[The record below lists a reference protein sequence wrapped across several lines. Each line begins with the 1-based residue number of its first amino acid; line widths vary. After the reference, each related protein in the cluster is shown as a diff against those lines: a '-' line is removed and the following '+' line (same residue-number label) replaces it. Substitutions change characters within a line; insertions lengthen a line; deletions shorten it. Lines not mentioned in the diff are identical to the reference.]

1 MYLPF
6 HRKYRPLIFNDVVGQ
21 ETVVAILRKE
31 ILLNSIPNSYI
42 FSGSR
47 GSGKT
52 SLARIV
58 SRSLNC
64 ANLLEDG
71 SPCNKCDNCKLSLSG
86 QFPDS
91 IEMDAGTNSGVDD
104 SRALTED
111 TKYGAKYGKYKIYI
125 IDEAHNISKK
135 AWDCLLKTI
144 EEPISTVKFIFCTT
158 EINKIPNTILSRSQV
173 FNFTKINESL
183 IFERL
188 KYISKLENLNINDSL
203 LLEISIKCD
212 GILRDALV
220 LLEQVYLIKDDE
232 VLLKSVLTR
241 VSKEE
246 IETFLNLLF
255 DSDYNNAFKYINF
268 NKIDD
273 LIFIEKLLFYLCSL
287 VVNENEIFNK
297 IGKNKF
303 ARFLELISNWKLSI
317 GKTFNRMVLNE
328 LTIILLIDF
337 LNKKEDNILNH
348 IEKLKNKLT
357 GSYEKKSD
365 TWYIITSKNGVKLNV
380 ITSESKIPSGYY
392 CFYPNDTLNFI
403 NSNKTPLELIR
414 EGTIKQI

>member
-1 MYLPF
+1 MYSPF

-21 ETVVAILRKE
+21 ETVVTILRKE

-42 FSGSR
+42 FSGNR

-52 SLARIV
+52 SLARII

-64 ANLLEDG
+64 TNLLEDG
-71 SPCNKCDNCKLSLSG
+71 SPCNECNNCKLSLLG
-86 QFPDS
+86 QFPDF

-111 TKYGAKYGKYKIYI
+111 TKYGAKYGKYKVYI

-158 EINKIPNTILSRSQV
+158 EIQKIPSTILSRSQI
-173 FNFTKINESL
+173 FNFTRINESA

-188 KYISKLENLNINDSL
+188 KYISKIENLNIDDSL
-203 LLEISIKCD
+203 LMEIAINSD

-220 LLEQVYLIKDDE
+220 LLEQIYLIKDDE
-232 VLLKSVLTR
+232 VLLKLALAR

-246 IETFLNLLF
+246 IEVFINLLL
-255 DSDYNNAFKYINF
+255 SSNYNDAFNYMNF
-268 NKIDD
+268 NKIHDSV
-273 LIFIEKLLFYLCSL
+273 FIEKLLSYLCSL
-287 VVNENEIFNK
+287 VTNENEIFNK
-297 IGKNKF
+297 IGKDKF
-303 ARFLELISNWKLSI
+303 AKFLELIANWKLSI
-317 GKTFNRMVLNE
+317 GKTFNRIVLNE

-337 LNKKEDNILNH
+337 LNKKEENILNH
-348 IEKLKNKLT
+348 VEKLKNKLI
-357 GSYEKKSD
+357 GSYEKKLD
-365 TWYIITSKNGVKLNV
+365 NWYIITSKNGVKLNV
-380 ITSESKIPSGYY
+380 ITSESKIPNGYY
-392 CFYPNDTLNFI
+392 CFYPNDTLIFI
-403 NSNKTPLELIR
+403 NSDKTPSELIR
-414 EGTIKQI
+414 EKVIKQK